1 MGGPEAQSR
10 HAGVSPRRQGSSAA
24 RRRAVRVVV
33 GALIGW
39 GAIASRLAAQAVTL
53 PANAAPVPWTI
64 GERLVYDVRFGF
76 IKAGSGEMVMRG
88 IESVRGR
95 PAWHGR
101 FTVHGGYLAL
111 RVDDVLETWMDAVTL
126 SSLRFEQDFKEI
138 GRERQK
144 TFEIFPDKKTYVQ
157 SGKPEKP
164 SVEDPLDDGSFLYFI
179 RTVPLEIGRTY
190 EFNRYF
196 IPDRNPVKIRV
207 LRRETVNVPA
217 GAFDC
222 IVVQPIIKAKGIFSE
237 NGQAEI
243 WLSDDARRIMVQMK
257 SKLPFGS
264 LNLFLRTVSVLPA
277 SEASK

>member
-1 MGGPEAQSR
+1 
-10 HAGVSPRRQGSSAA
+10 VSTRRQGSSAA
-24 RRRAVRVVV
+24 RRRAIRVVV

-39 GAIASRLAAQAVTL
+39 GAVATSLAAQSVSL
-53 PANAAPVPWTI
+53 PANAAPVPWSV

-88 IESVRGR
+88 VESVRGR

-164 SVEDPLDDGSFLYFI
+164 SVAEPLDDGSFLYFI
-179 RTVPLEIGRTY
+179 RTVPLEPGQTY
-190 EFNRYF
+190 EFHRYF

-207 LRRETVNVPA
+207 LRRESVNVPA
-217 GAFDC
+217 GTFNC
-222 IVVQPIIKAKGIFSE
+222 VVLQPVIKTKGIFSE

-243 WLSDDARRIMVQMK
+243 WLTDDERRIMVQMK
-257 SKLPFGS
+257 SKLAFGS
-264 LNLFLRTVSVLPA
+264 LNLFLRTA
-277 SEASK
+277 SFPSAPEAAK